1 MPKRKKMI
9 SSWILKR
16 MGWKIKGGFDK
27 DIRRSVLVIAPH
39 TSNWD
44 FIIGR
49 LVFNV
54 LALNVRFLIKK
65 EAFVFPLGPWLRRWG
80 GIPVD
85 RHKKTKLVDQVAAHF
100 KDGGEMIIAITPE
113 GTRSRVKHWKKGF
126 YYIAKK
132 ADVPIVLGY
141 LDYDKKEV
149 GLGPVIKPGG
159 DYQQHAQI
167 MKNFYQKIT
176 AKHPAQFNPESIT
189 GNTKSVNS

>member
-1 MPKRKKMI
+1 
-9 SSWILKR
+9 

-44 FIIGR
+44 FVIGR

-54 LALNVRFLIKK
+54 LRLNVRFLIKK
-65 EAFVFPLGPWLRRWG
+65 EAFVFPLGSLLRHWG
-80 GIPVD
+80 GIPVE
-85 RHKKTKLVDQVAAHF
+85 RHKKTNLVDQVAAHF
-100 KDGGEMIIAITPE
+100 KNSNELIIAITPE

-141 LDYDKKEV
+141 LDYAKKEV

-159 DYQQHAQI
+159 DYQQDAHI
-167 MKNFYQKIT
+167 MKTFYQNKT
-176 AKHPAQFNPESIT
+176 AKHPDQFNLTAIT
-189 GNTKSVNS
+189 GSTKSNKS